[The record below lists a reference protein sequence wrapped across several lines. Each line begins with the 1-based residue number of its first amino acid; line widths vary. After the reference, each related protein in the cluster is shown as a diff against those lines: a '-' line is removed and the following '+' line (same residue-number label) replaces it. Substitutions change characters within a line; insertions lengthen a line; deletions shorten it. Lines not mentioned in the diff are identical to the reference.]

1 MSCDL
6 HIHSTCSDGAV
17 PIERLAPI
25 AARTGLH
32 AIALSDHDTLLSAQY
47 LNDMLHLLSPALNF
61 AYGDRLFTTFLAYY
75 LAGCC
80 QGQAPAQCLRA
91 ASAAAA
97 IAITRPGAA
106 PAIPA
111 RDEVE
116 SLLK

>member
-1 MSCDL
+1 MLQKRLIQGVDVGKGG
-6 HIHSTCSDGAV
+6 IGA
-17 PIERLAPI
+17 EA
-25 AARTGLH
+25 
-32 AIALSDHDTLLSAQY
+32 DT
-47 LNDMLHLLSPALNF
+47 H
-61 AYGDRLFTTFLAYY
+61 TFCGYY